1 MKESVQ
7 AATTETEQHKLEIL
21 RGFFDRYAQRNK
33 DSNEALRLVTPF
45 VEKFEIEL
53 PTLKDN
59 ERIWEVSAAPHFNIF
74 QVLRIERKEEKLPS
88 RFIAALLNPNGSHS
102 QGQLFLNLFLGVAR
116 EATQGCRF
124 RGPGLFAAD
133 SRWHPNMKERDL
145 DNAFAGLIEDSCF
158 NFDAC
163 PKSLADESQGLSYR
177 IETHREYFGFG
188 LAWREEA
195 QELSALYGLASVQNL
210 SNRLRQYKCN
220 GLELELEP
228 NKWWF
233 WWAYWKRDIYDGSPW
248 SWFSKERDP
257 AWFEAKAKSF
267 WDFVGQIHEL
277 VTAANENGI
286 KHHLLGELPITF
298 G

>member
-21 RGFFDRYAQRNK
+21 RGFFDRYAQR
-33 DSNEALRLVTPF
+33 
-45 VEKFEIEL
+45 KFEIEL

-163 PKSLADESQGLSYR
+163 PKSANKRLCFYR
-177 IETHREYFGFG
+177 
-188 LAWREEA
+188 
-195 QELSALYGLASVQNL
+195 QNV
-210 SNRLRQYKCN
+210 S
-220 GLELELEP
+220 
-228 NKWWF
+228 
-233 WWAYWKRDIYDGSPW
+233 
-248 SWFSKERDP
+248 
-257 AWFEAKAKSF
+257 
-267 WDFVGQIHEL
+267 
-277 VTAANENGI
+277 
-286 KHHLLGELPITF
+286 
-298 G
+298 